1 LFELILLKN
10 VSVAIHDLRATR
22 LTILRPPET
31 IRGLIWF
38 ATLRS
43 REFYVIAHGRLDS
56 FTKFIAEPFDVDPKL
71 VRDHFTRSCVVIFA
85 VESLPRIGSP
95 VGQRLVDPE
104 FLRNKIPILLEP
116 FKFTDKI
123 GENISVMIDKPIEL
137 VAMRRRMNAGGAA
150 VLDPIDKLLERH
162 FVSELPH
169 FFALIKRNNSVP
181 GVANEPELK
190 VGLEL
195 LTPGAASVLLWQCE
209 IKNFQRPVRS
219 PAHMRPIILHVIFD
233 LPQIQVRLPWF
244 PQNCPDAGRASLG
257 NFNEN
262 AFVFVRDHS
271 QLRLI
276 VY

>member
-1 LFELILLKN
+1 
-10 VSVAIHDLRATR
+10 
-22 LTILRPPET
+22 
-31 IRGLIWF
+31 
-38 ATLRS
+38 
-43 REFYVIAHGRLDS
+43 VIAHGRLDS

-71 VRDHFTRSCVVIFA
+71 VRDHFTRPCVVIFG
-85 VESLPRIGSP
+85 VVSLPRIGSP
-95 VGQRLVDPE
+95 VRQCFNDPK

-116 FKFTDKI
+116 FKFTDEI
-123 GENISVMIDKPIEL
+123 GKHNSVMIDKPIEL
-137 VAMRRRMNAGGAA
+137 VPIRRRMDARGAA
-150 VLDPIDKLLERH
+150 VLNPIDKLLERH

-169 FFALIKRNNSVP
+169 FLALIKRNDAVP

-209 IKNFQRPVRS
+209 IKNFQDPVRS
-219 PAHMRPIILHVIFD
+219 SAHMRPITLHVIFN
-233 LPQIQVRLPWF
+233 LPQIQVGLPWSA
-244 PQNCPDAGRASLG
+244 QNGSDARRGSLG

-271 QLRLI
+271 QSRLI

>member
-1 LFELILLKN
+1 
-10 VSVAIHDLRATR
+10 VGSQ
-22 LTILRPPET
+22 PQ
-31 IRGLIWF
+31 
-38 ATLRS
+38 
-43 REFYVIAHGRLDS
+43 
-56 FTKFIAEPFDVDPKL
+56 
-71 VRDHFTRSCVVIFA
+71 
-85 VESLPRIGSP
+85 IGTT
-95 VGQRLVDPE
+95 VMQLLVDRE
-104 FLRNKIPILLEP
+104 LLHNKIQIQREQ

-137 VAMRRRMNAGGAA
+137 VAMRRRMDAGGAA

-181 GVANEPELK
+181 VVANEPELK

-233 LPQIQVRLPWF
+233 LP
-244 PQNCPDAGRASLG
+244 
-257 NFNEN
+257 
-262 AFVFVRDHS
+262 
-271 QLRLI
+271 
-276 VY
+276 

>member
-1 LFELILLKN
+1 M
-10 VSVAIHDLRATR
+10 SVAIHDLRATR

-71 VRDHFTRSCVVIFA
+71 VRDYFTRSCVVIFA
-85 VESLPRIGSP
+85 VGSLPRIGSP

-137 VAMRRRMNAGGAA
+137 VAMRRRMDAGGAA

-244 PQNCPDAGRASLG
+244 PQNCPDTGRASLG